1 MLFALLRLGKIHA
14 RLFLPNNSERAM
26 SNPNNSGDLDERRK
40 LLKLLDR
47 LAAVDRLA
55 TPKCLPDV
63 IAGQWLHGDADTRR
77 KIEDAIDR
85 MPKKS
90 N

>member
-1 MLFALLRLGKIHA
+1 
-14 RLFLPNNSERAM
+14 M

-55 TPKCLPDV
+55 APKCMPDV
-63 IAGQWLHGDADTRR
+63 IVGQWHGNADARR
-77 KIEDAIDR
+77 KIEEAIDR

>member
-1 MLFALLRLGKIHA
+1 
-14 RLFLPNNSERAM
+14 M
-26 SNPNNSGDLDERRK
+26 SNPHNSGDLDERRK
-40 LLKLLDR
+40 LLKLLER

-55 TPKCLPDV
+55 APKCMPDV

-77 KIEDAIDR
+77 KIEDAVDR

>member
-1 MLFALLRLGKIHA
+1 
-14 RLFLPNNSERAM
+14 M

-40 LLKLLDR
+40 LLDR
-47 LAAVDRLA
+47 LAA
-55 TPKCLPDV
+55 PKCMPDV
-63 IAGQWLHGDADTRR
+63 IAGQWLHGDADTRQ

>member
-1 MLFALLRLGKIHA
+1 
-14 RLFLPNNSERAM
+14 M

-40 LLKLLDR
+40 LFKLLNR

-55 TPKCLPDV
+55 APKCMPDV
-63 IAGQWLHGDADTRR
+63 IVDQWLHGNADARR
-77 KIEDAIDR
+77 KIEEAIDR

>member
-1 MLFALLRLGKIHA
+1 MA
-14 RLFLPNNSERAM
+14 
-26 SNPNNSGDLDERRK
+26 NPNNAGDMDERRK

-55 TPKCLPDV
+55 APKHMPHDGIV
-63 IAGQWLHGDADTRR
+63 DQWLHGDADARQ
-77 KIEDAIDR
+77 KIEEAIDR

>member
-1 MLFALLRLGKIHA
+1 
-14 RLFLPNNSERAM
+14 M

-55 TPKCLPDV
+55 APRCMPDV
-63 IAGQWLHGDADTRR
+63 IVGQWLHGNSDARR
-77 KIEDAIDR
+77 KIEEAIDR

-90 N
+90 S

>member
-1 MLFALLRLGKIHA
+1 
-14 RLFLPNNSERAM
+14 M

-40 LLKLLDR
+40 LLDR

-55 TPKCLPDV
+55 APKCMPDV
-63 IAGQWLHGDADTRR
+63 IAGQWLHGDADTRQ